1 MAEAIGATFVID
13 VARYLPG
20 PLGGMHR
27 AQAGSIKYPAKG
39 HMTQDTSD
47 LQEPALPTALLPIQ
61 TS

>member
-20 PLGGMHR
+20 LFGGMHR
-27 AQAGSIKYPAKG
+27 AQAGSIKYHARG
-39 HMTQDTSD
+39 HMSRDTSD
-47 LQEPALPTALLPIQ
+47 IRGPALPTALLPIQ